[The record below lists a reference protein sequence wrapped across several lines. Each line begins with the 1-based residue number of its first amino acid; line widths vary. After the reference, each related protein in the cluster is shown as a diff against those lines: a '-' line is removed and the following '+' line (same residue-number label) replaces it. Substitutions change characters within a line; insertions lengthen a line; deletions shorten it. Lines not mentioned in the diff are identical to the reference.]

1 MLLFFLT
8 TLSSHNRIEMD
19 DKRIDFASIVTTSKF
34 LKRQQENEKR
44 NLRSAPALWGVQTS
58 TSWHENELSQQYFF
72 RLVSFWLSFEG
83 RGYTTE
89 LTSIAVKVSID
100 NEQISESKRKLRWS
114 NYCVA
119 ATDRFLNSF
128 SHKQKAENWI
138 SNTWS
143 FISLFGEIY
152 LQYICYFGS
161 ISLFFLLRTLEIWEC
176 ILNV

>member
-1 MLLFFLT
+1 MRKEICDL
-8 TLSSHNRIEMD
+8 H
-19 DKRIDFASIVTTSKF
+19 
-34 LKRQQENEKR
+34 Q
-44 NLRSAPALWGVQTS
+44 PCGVYRLQHLGMKMN
-58 TSWHENELSQQYFF
+58 WAIQYFV

-114 NYCVA
+114 NYCFA

-143 FISLFGEIY
+143 FISLFVEIC
-152 LQYICYFGS
+152 LQCICYFGS
-161 ISLFFLLRTLEIWEC
+161 ISFLFLLRTLEIWEC